1 MRTRAVLCTLVFLVA
16 AGLLAL
22 PAATAGEGTDVW
34 VPAGTRVA
42 LAFVTPVDS
51 GVITTGAKV
60 RLKVSA
66 DVVGGRYVIVRAG
79 TPVVGTVTK
88 VTQPGI
94 FGASSEVVI
103 GFIAVTAVDG
113 RPISLQDVTI
123 SKETI
128 TSARGSGGGERR
140 RRHHPWP
147 RGSACRRPGQGELR
161 QRPCRHDRRRYDDRE
176 RQRSRAVAV
185 CGSGPTGRG
194 PRCRRRSRGRVA
206 RTRRGAPD
214 RRGRPCLA
222 GCRSPGRPAGTGT
235 PPGRQSAR
243 S

>member
-1 MRTRAVLCTLVFLVA
+1 MRKRAVLWTPVFLVA
-16 AGLLAL
+16 AELLAL
-22 PAATAGEGTDVW
+22 PAATAGVGVGTDVW

-42 LAFVTPVDS
+42 LAFITPVDS

-66 DVVGGRYVIVRAG
+66 DVVGGRFVIVRAG

-128 TSARGSGGGERR
+128 TNARAGAAGASAAG
-140 RRHHPWP
+140 
-147 RGSACRRPGQGELR
+147 AIIL
-161 QRPCRHDRRRYDDRE
+161 
-176 RQRSRAVAV
+176 
-185 CGSGPTGRG
+185 GPVGL
-194 PRCRRRSRGRVA
+194 
-206 RTRRGAPD
+206 
-214 RRGRPCLA
+214 LA
-222 GCRSPGRPAGTGT
+222 GALVKGSYVSVPAGTIVVDT
-235 PPGRQSAR
+235 TTASVNVRAP
-243 S
+243 